1 MSGECSSP
9 LDKRLLRAAWFGTE
23 GSDSNENGSGKGS
36 FQEWFRSLMT
46 GGRGGGIVGGSLRE
60 QAVQGSLAW
69 PIRLSKQGR
78 WVGKWILSSIIEETD
93 EGIGQVVV
101 E

>member
-36 FQEWFRSLMT
+36 FQEWFRSLMK
-46 GGRGGGIVGGSLRE
+46 GGEVVGE
-60 QAVQGSLAW
+60 
-69 PIRLSKQGR
+69 
-78 WVGKWILSSIIEETD
+78 
-93 EGIGQVVV
+93 
-101 E
+101 